1 MEQKN
6 KVSFSIVTV
15 CYNTISSIEDT
26 IKSVLGQSYKHIE
39 YIIIDGGSTDGTVDL
54 IKKYEYCVSFWT
66 SEPDKGIYDA
76 MNKGIMYASNDYIL
90 FLNAGDFF
98 YDEKTLENVAAR
110 INSNVDVVFGD
121 VAIVMNG
128 VTYQV
133 PSEPFYEHLPL
144 HHSMGFNHQ
153 CTFVKTDVAKRFL
166 FDLKYKLAA
175 DYNMIISI
183 YRMGRTFQQL
193 HNLVISCYDMSGV
206 SEKNRRL
213 HIFETLMVDTPNRV
227 MYNRLKSY
235 ICYMKLLVGQK
246 VGVFLYRLFPNWMK
260 QRRSKRMTLLHL

>member
-1 MEQKN
+1 MKYV
-6 KVSFSIVTV
+6 KISIITV
-15 CYNTISSIEDT
+15 CYNAVTTLEST
-26 IKSVLGQSYKHIE
+26 IKSVLNQTYPNIDL
-39 YIIIDGGSTDGTVDL
+39 IIIDGGSTDGTVDL
-54 IKKYEYCVSFWT
+54 IEKYKDRIAFWV

-76 MNKGIMYASNDYIL
+76 MNKGIMHASNDYIL

-98 YDEKTLENVAAR
+98 YDEKTLENVAVR
-110 INSNVDVVFGD
+110 INSNADVVFGD
-121 VAIVMNG
+121 VAIDMNG

-153 CTFVKTDVAKRFL
+153 CTFVKTDVAKKFL

-183 YRMGRTFQQL
+183 YQEGGTFQQL

-206 SEKNRRL
+206 SEKKRRL
-213 HIFETLMVDTPNRV
+213 HIFETLMVDMPNRV
-227 MYNRLKSY
+227 IYNLLYSY
-235 ICYMKLLVGQK
+235 CLYFKLFVGK
-246 VGVFLYRLFPNWMK
+246 NIGMCLSTLFPELMK
-260 QRRSKRMTLLHL
+260 KKRSKRMKVLK